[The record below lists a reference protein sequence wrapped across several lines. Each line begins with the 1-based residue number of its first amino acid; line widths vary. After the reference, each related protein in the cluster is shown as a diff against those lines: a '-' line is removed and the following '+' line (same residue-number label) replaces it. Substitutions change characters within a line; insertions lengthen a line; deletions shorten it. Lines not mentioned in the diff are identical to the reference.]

1 MQLNRLAKV
10 NTLDIEREGL
20 KRDLVALAED
30 DYAMTIRGNR
40 QDEAMLS
47 LIRPVLQAEIRARIR
62 VIERELA
69 HMGVEVGDA

>member
-20 KRDLVALAED
+20 KRDLVALANEE
-30 DYAMTIRGNR
+30 YALTIRGNR
-40 QDEAMLS
+40 QDEAILS

-62 VIERELA
+62 VIERELQN
-69 HMGVEVGDA
+69 MGVEVGDA